1 MHWGRPGMTGSFPQS
16 SPIVAENQWIEI
28 ARVED
33 VPLGAVRGVRANG
46 RMLALVNVDGAI
58 HALDGVCPHLK
69 GPLWQGA
76 IWHGQLECPW
86 HHFRYDPATGR
97 NTYPANVYPD
107 DVPQLQEQVAP
118 VCTFAVRIEDG
129 KILVRLSERER

>member
-1 MHWGRPGMTGSFPQS
+1 MTGSFPQS